1 MHLHSSRSDGTDS
14 PAEVIARAASL
25 GVTLAALTDHD
36 SVAGVPEALVAGK
49 RVGVRVLPALE
60 MDTEW
65 AHELHILGLDVDIAE
80 ARLSAALE
88 TARKRRKVRN
98 VKSCGG

>member
-1 MHLHSSRSDGTDS
+1 MISETETQTTKEQPFDMHLHSSRSDGTDA
-14 PAEVIARAASL
+14 PAEVIARAAAY

-36 SVAGVPEALVAGK
+36 CVSGVPEALAAG
-49 RVGVRVLPALE
+49 RNLGVRVLPALE

-80 ARLSAALE
+80 ARLSAAL
-88 TARKRRKVRN
+88 
-98 VKSCGG
+98 